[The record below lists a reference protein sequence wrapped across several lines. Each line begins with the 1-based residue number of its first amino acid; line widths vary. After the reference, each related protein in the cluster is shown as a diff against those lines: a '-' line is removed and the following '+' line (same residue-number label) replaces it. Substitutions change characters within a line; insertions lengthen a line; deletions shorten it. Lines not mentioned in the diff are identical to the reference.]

1 MKVIKTLPEIRL
13 WRDQNSNETIA
24 LVPTMGFL
32 HEGHL
37 SLIREARKHSE
48 LIVLSIYI
56 NPTQFAP
63 GEDLEQYPR
72 NFDRDENLC
81 RSEGVD
87 IVFYPSNGEMYLP
100 EHKTYVITEELSMRL
115 CGQSRP
121 KHFRGVTTVVAKLFN
136 IVQPHVA
143 VFGQKDAQQA
153 IIIQRMATDLSYD
166 INIVIAPIV
175 RETDGLAMSSRN
187 KYLNTKQRT
196 EAVVL
201 RQSLQL
207 AQGEFK
213 NSNSNLNDI
222 KEQMKKLITEN
233 SSAKID
239 YIEFTDAIS
248 LGSPKPGKGKILVA
262 LAAWFNETRLIDNIV
277 L

>member
-1 MKVIKTLPEIRL
+1 MKVIKTLPEMRL

-72 NFDRDENLC
+72 NFERDEKLC
-81 RSEGVD
+81 HSEGVD

-207 AQGEFK
+207 AQREFK
-213 NSNSNLNDI
+213 YSNSNLNDI